1 MASASLFDL
10 RVHRTPRP
18 VTSAPKPRGPGPAV
32 PAKLRPKTKTHRP
45 MPVQTLT
52 SRHTLSYTK
61 PLSAK
66 FKLSDRSS
74 GQGYEKPI
82 GILSLCELQTFIT
95 QCQEITSGYFARSG
109 DVAKDTLFFSFSLT
123 DTHLN
128 NLSGVNTPFL
138 NPPKA
143 NHQRSTSPQGSA
155 HLAIGR
161 QQHPK
166 SASRA
171 IFDGS
176 NAVESPEEVTG
187 EEEIQSFFS
196 SRMTYRNLP
205 IHEVGFGRFHDTW
218 VGLHFHVFKT
228 DSSR

>member
-1 MASASLFDL
+1 MIHGPRGSARGFGFPFGLKNSSNPAAGDISTE
-10 RVHRTPRP
+10 TPRSWP
-18 VTSAPKPRGPGPAV
+18 RRAGKVEAEDENTSADA
-32 PAKLRPKTKTHRP
+32 
-45 MPVQTLT
+45 
-52 SRHTLSYTK
+52 
-61 PLSAK
+61 
-66 FKLSDRSS
+66 
-74 GQGYEKPI
+74 I
-82 GILSLCELQTFIT
+82 
-95 QCQEITSGYFARSG
+95 ARSG
-109 DVAKDTLFFSFSLT
+109 DVAKDTLFFSLSLT

-128 NLSGVNTPFL
+128 NLSVTPSHRHVGLGQSSAVDF
-138 NPPKA
+138 PASSA
-143 NHQRSTSPQGSA
+143 NLGSPQQSMRPSPPQGSA

-176 NAVESPEEVTG
+176 NAGESPEQVTG

-205 IHEVGFGRFHDTW
+205 IHEVGFGRFHNTW

-228 DSSR
+228 DFSR